1 MQNISFVFDVHL
13 FFVTYTAFCVV
24 MYNLFKSE
32 NSSWWTAARKEPVA
46 PNNLSL

>member
-1 MQNISFVFDVHL
+1 MKNISFVFYVHL
-13 FFVTYTAFCVV
+13 FFVTYTAFRVV